1 MVAQRGKKK
10 NRKQKNLAD
19 RLRSNMA
26 QMGLP
31 EPKEITPT
39 PDGKRKMSEVLTEF
53 IEPYAGAATTEERYR
68 KLVLVAVVAWNASLF
83 PPRARRLMLD
93 SIIDE
98 AMPYG
103 AEDMKLVIQ
112 ELIQRK
118 ERYFSDITRA
128 ILSYELTM
136 TKDGSHLSVAAT
148 L

>member
-1 MVAQRGKKK
+1 MVE
-10 NRKQKNLAD
+10 
-19 RLRSNMA
+19 
-26 QMGLP
+26 MGLP
-31 EPKEITPT
+31 EPKRFTPT
-39 PDGKRKMSEVLTEF
+39 PNGAHKMSEVLTEF
-53 IEPYAGAATTEERYR
+53 IEPYAAGATTGERYR
-68 KLVLVAVVAWNASLF
+68 KLLAVAVVAWNASLF
-83 PPRARRLMLD
+83 PPKERRQMLD

-118 ERYFSDITRA
+118 ERYFSEITRA
-128 ILSYELTM
+128 ILSYEVTM